1 MMKLFLVLF
10 FIFFNS
16 MYVNTYAQVFNKK
29 LTSYS
34 CKYPEDILSCDK
46 NCVKDSSLTMD
57 FLTNKEDKAVMVR
70 GYDNGKIFHNATF
83 KNCNIFDS
91 KNWDCSETHGSAITE
106 FKMANGIYYS
116 SQRNIFLNPY
126 RERYLFFSC
135 AR

>member
-1 MMKLFLVLF
+1 MMKFFLALF
-10 FIFFNS
+10 FILLNS
-16 MYVNTYAQVFNKK
+16 MYGNTYAQVFNKK

-70 GYDNGKIFHNATF
+70 GYENGKIVHNATVN
-83 KNCNIFDS
+83 NCKIFDS

-106 FKMANGIYYS
+106 FKMANGIYYF
-116 SQRNIFLNPY
+116 SQRYIFINPY
-126 RERYLFFSC
+126 KEKYTSFNC